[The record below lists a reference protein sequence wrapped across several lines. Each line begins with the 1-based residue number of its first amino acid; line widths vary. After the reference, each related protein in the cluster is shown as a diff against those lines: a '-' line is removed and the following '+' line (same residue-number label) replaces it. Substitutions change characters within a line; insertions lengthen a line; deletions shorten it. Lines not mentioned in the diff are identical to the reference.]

1 MSGADPEVGLLAGL
15 TAHISSRLDRTITE
29 DEVFDAVA
37 QRLIHD
43 ARRCGNVHLAD
54 QMQARLS
61 EDRHTNPDR
70 PLWGLLGYGVDKPPV
85 WWLRL
90 GVDLVATLC
99 GVPPEQAAGNQGGAS
114 EADQ

>member
-1 MSGADPEVGLLAGL
+1 MSSPDPDIGLLTSL
-15 TAHISSRLDRTITE
+15 TAHISDRLDRTITE

-37 QRLIHD
+37 QRLVHD
-43 ARRCGNVHLAD
+43 ARRCGNVHVAD

-61 EDRHTNPDR
+61 EDRRTNPDR
-70 PLWGLLGYGVDKPPV
+70 PLRALLGYGANQPPV

-99 GVPPEQAAGNQGGAS
+99 GVPPEQTAPRRGGAS
-114 EADQ
+114 EAGQ